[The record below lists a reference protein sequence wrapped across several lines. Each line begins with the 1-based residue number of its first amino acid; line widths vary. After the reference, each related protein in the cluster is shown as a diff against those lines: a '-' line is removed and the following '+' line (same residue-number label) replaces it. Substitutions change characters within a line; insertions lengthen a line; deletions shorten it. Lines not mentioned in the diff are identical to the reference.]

1 MSKYT
6 CEKCEKEFKQKCH
19 YVTHINKKNSCVVEN
34 KINNIIV
41 KEKIKILHPIEFE
54 IINEDV
60 VVYENKLINNI
71 YEEVDLTKGSV
82 DLTKGSVDLTKG
94 SVDLT
99 KLSKTEL
106 LEKCDELGITKCKS
120 KNKGELIEVI
130 NKTQTTPFKQNIDF
144 IIEDTQLDMPYTTS
158 VIVQPPLEIKYID
171 LFCGLGAFHTAFNF
185 ISNSNIK
192 YNCVF
197 ACDIDDNVRKIYKAN
212 HKIEPLGDINDVNI
226 SNIPDF
232 DILCGGFP
240 CQPFSIAGKK
250 EGFDDK
256 IKGNLFFSILKI
268 IDIKNPNTII
278 LENVKNLLSINN
290 GDTFKTIKSELE
302 KRGYIISHKIIDSK
316 YYNSPQSRQRL
327 FIIGNK
333 TKSFIFPEIKN
344 DIISVSNIID
354 NTETRFLDYN
364 DKYKLEKCNDSENK
378 NNCKMLYKLVH
389 KKTNNGGRQGERI
402 YSINHCG
409 PTICASS
416 GGPGA
421 KTGLYYID
429 NKVRRLNAMEG
440 LRMFGFDNNYIWN
453 EFVKEED
460 MLFYLGNS
468 IVVDVV
474 KIIIKSLEL
483 QYFIA

>member
-1 MSKYT
+1 MS
-6 CEKCEKEFKQKCH
+6 FLLD
-19 YVTHINKKNSCVVEN
+19 NKKIEL
-34 KINNIIV
+34 NNITDIS
-41 KEKIKILHPIEFE
+41 
-54 IINEDV
+54 
-60 VVYENKLINNI
+60 NNI
-71 YEEVDLTKGSV
+71 TCIIK
-82 DLTKGSVDLTKG
+82 KM
-94 SVDLT
+94 DLT

-106 LEKCDELGITKCKS
+106 LEKCEELGIKKCKS
-120 KNKGELIEVI
+120 KNKGELIELI
-130 NKTQTTPFKQNIDF
+130 NQKQTTTQTIPLKKIEF
-144 IIEDTQLDMPYTTS
+144 IIEEDNQLDTPIIKST
-158 VIVQPPLEIKYID
+158 PLEIKYID
-171 LFCGLGAFHTAFNF
+171 LFCGLGAFHTAFDF
-185 ISNSNIK
+185 ISNSHIK

-197 ACDIDDNVRKIYKAN
+197 ACDIDKNVRKIYKAN
-212 HKIEPLGDINDVNI
+212 HKIEPVGDINSVDI
-226 SNIPDF
+226 AKMPDF

-250 EGFDDK
+250 EAFDDK

-278 LENVKNLLSINN
+278 LENVKNLLTINN

-302 KRGYIISHKIIDSK
+302 KRGYFISHKILDSK
-316 YYNSPQSRQRL
+316 YYNSPQSRHRL

-333 TKSFIFPEIKN
+333 QKPFIFPTEIKN
-344 DIISVSNIID
+344 NIIPVSSIID
-354 NTETRFLDYN
+354 NAETRFLDYTN
-364 DKYKLEKCNDSENK
+364 KYKLEKCNDNENK

-389 KKTNNGGRQGERI
+389 KITNNGGRQGERV

-429 NKVRRLNAMEG
+429 NKVRRLNVIEG
-440 LRMFGFDNNYIWN
+440 IGMFGFDNNYIWD

-468 IVVDVV
+468 IVVDVL
-474 KIIIKSLEL
+474 KIILKSLEL

>member
-1 MSKYT
+1 MS
-6 CEKCEKEFKQKCH
+6 FLLD
-19 YVTHINKKNSCVVEN
+19 NKKIEL
-34 KINNIIV
+34 NNMTDISSNITCII
-41 KEKIKILHPIEFE
+41 
-54 IINEDV
+54 
-60 VVYENKLINNI
+60 
-71 YEEVDLTKGSV
+71 EEM
-82 DLTKGSVDLTKG
+82 
-94 SVDLT
+94 DLT

-106 LEKCDELGITKCKS
+106 LEKCEELGIKKCKS
-120 KNKGELIEVI
+120 KNKGELIELI
-130 NKTQTTPFKQNIDF
+130 NQKQTTTQTIPLKKIEL
-144 IIEDTQLDMPYTTS
+144 IIEDEDNQLDTPIIKST
-158 VIVQPPLEIKYID
+158 PLEIKYID
-171 LFCGLGAFHTAFNF
+171 LFCGLGAFHTAFDF
-185 ISNSNIK
+185 ISNSHIK

-197 ACDIDDNVRKIYKAN
+197 ACDIDDNVKKIYKAN
-212 HKIEPLGDINDVNI
+212 HKIEPVGDINSVDI
-226 SNIPDF
+226 DKMPDF

-278 LENVKNLLSINN
+278 LENVKNLLTINN

-302 KRGYIISHKIIDSK
+302 KRGYFISHKILDSK
-316 YYNSPQSRQRL
+316 YYNSPQSRHRL

-333 TKSFIFPEIKN
+333 QKQFIFPTEIKN
-344 DIISVSNIID
+344 NIIPVSSIID
-354 NTETRFLDYN
+354 NTETRFLYYTN
-364 DKYKLEKCNDSENK
+364 KYKLKKCNDNENK

-389 KKTNNGGRQGERI
+389 KITNNGGRQGERV

-429 NKVRRLNAMEG
+429 NKVRRLNAIEG
-440 LRMFGFDNNYIWN
+440 IGMFGFDNNYIWD

-468 IVVDVV
+468 IVVDVL
-474 KIIIKSLEL
+474 KIILKSVGS

>member
-1 MSKYT
+1 MS
-6 CEKCEKEFKQKCH
+6 FLLD
-19 YVTHINKKNSCVVEN
+19 NKKIEL
-34 KINNIIV
+34 NNMTDISSNITCII
-41 KEKIKILHPIEFE
+41 
-54 IINEDV
+54 
-60 VVYENKLINNI
+60 
-71 YEEVDLTKGSV
+71 EEM
-82 DLTKGSVDLTKG
+82 
-94 SVDLT
+94 DLT

-106 LEKCDELGITKCKS
+106 LEKCEELGIKKCRS
-120 KNKGELIEVI
+120 KNKGELIELI
-130 NKTQTTPFKQNIDF
+130 NQKQTTTQTIPLKKIEL
-144 IIEDTQLDMPYTTS
+144 IIEDEDNQLDTPIKST
-158 VIVQPPLEIKYID
+158 PLEIKYID
-171 LFCGLGAFHTAFNF
+171 LFCGLGAFHTAFDF
-185 ISNSNIK
+185 ISNSHIK

-212 HKIEPLGDINDVNI
+212 HKIEPVGDINSVDI
-226 SNIPDF
+226 DKMPDF

-256 IKGNLFFSILKI
+256 VKGNLFFSILKI

-278 LENVKNLLSINN
+278 LENVKNLLTINN
-290 GDTFKTIKSELE
+290 GDTFKTIKNELE
-302 KRGYIISHKIIDSK
+302 KRGYFISHKILDSK
-316 YYNSPQSRQRL
+316 YYNSPQSRHRL

-333 TKSFIFPEIKN
+333 QKQFIFPTEIKN
-344 DIISVSNIID
+344 NIIPVSSIID
-354 NTETRFLDYN
+354 NTETRFLDYT
-364 DKYKLEKCNDSENK
+364 DKYKLEKCNDNENK

-389 KKTNNGGRQGERI
+389 KITNNGGRQGERV

-429 NKVRRLNAMEG
+429 YKVRRLNAIEG
-440 LRMFGFDNNYIWN
+440 IGMFGFDKNYIWD

-468 IVVDVV
+468 IVVDVL
-474 KIIIKSLEL
+474 KIILKSFES

>member
-1 MSKYT
+1 MSSEQKQLAMDDAKKIELNNSSNIT
-6 CEKCEKEFKQKCH
+6 C
-19 YVTHINKKNSCVVEN
+19 
-34 KINNIIV
+34 II
-41 KEKIKILHPIEFE
+41 
-54 IINEDV
+54 
-60 VVYENKLINNI
+60 
-71 YEEVDLTKGSV
+71 EEMDLTN
-82 DLTKGSVDLTKG
+82 
-94 SVDLT
+94 
-99 KLSKTEL
+99 LSKREL
-106 LEKCDELGITKCKS
+106 LEKCEEFGIKKCKS
-120 KNKGELIEVI
+120 KNKGELIELI
-130 NKTQTTPFKQNIDF
+130 NQKQPTTQPTTQPIPLKKIEF
-144 IIEDTQLDMPYTTS
+144 IVEDVKIT
-158 VIVQPPLEIKYID
+158 PLEIKYID
-171 LFCGLGAFHTAFNF
+171 LFCGLGAFHTAFDF
-185 ISNSNIK
+185 ISTSHIK

-212 HKIEPLGDINDVNI
+212 HEIEPAGDINSVDIDNM
-226 SNIPDF
+226 PDF

-278 LENVKNLLSINN
+278 LENVKNLLTINN
-290 GDTFKTIKSELE
+290 GDTFKTIKGELE
-302 KRGYIISHKIIDSK
+302 KRGYFISHKILDSK
-316 YYNSPQSRQRL
+316 YYNSPQSRHRL

-333 TKSFIFPEIKN
+333 QKQFIFPTENKN
-344 DIISVSNIID
+344 NIIPVSSIID
-354 NTETRFLDYN
+354 NAEPRFLDYAI
-364 DKYKLEKCNDSENK
+364 KYNLEKCNDNENK

-389 KKTNNGGRQGERI
+389 KTTNNGGRQGERV

-429 NKVRRLNAMEG
+429 DKVRRLNAIEAIG
-440 LRMFGFDNNYIWN
+440 MFGFDNNYIWD

-468 IVVDVV
+468 IVVDVL
-474 KIIIKSLEL
+474 KIILKSVGS

>member
-1 MSKYT
+1 MS
-6 CEKCEKEFKQKCH
+6 FLLD
-19 YVTHINKKNSCVVEN
+19 NKK
-34 KINNIIV
+34 IDLNNITDISSNTSCNI
-41 KEKIKILHPIEFE
+41 KEM
-54 IINEDV
+54 
-60 VVYENKLINNI
+60 
-71 YEEVDLTKGSV
+71 
-82 DLTKGSVDLTKG
+82 
-94 SVDLT
+94 DLT

-106 LEKCDELGITKCKS
+106 LVKCEELGITKCKS
-120 KNKGELIEVI
+120 KNKAELIQLI
-130 NKTQTTPFKQNIDF
+130 NQKQTTTQTIPLKKIEL
-144 IIEDTQLDMPYTTS
+144 IIEDEDNQLDTPIIKST
-158 VIVQPPLEIKYID
+158 PLEIKYID
-171 LFCGLGAFHTAFNF
+171 LFCGLGAFHTAFDF
-185 ISNSNIK
+185 ISNSHIK

-212 HKIEPLGDINDVNI
+212 HKIEPVGDINSVDI
-226 SNIPDF
+226 DKMPDF

-278 LENVKNLLSINN
+278 LENVKNLLTINN

-302 KRGYIISHKIIDSK
+302 KRRYVISHKILDSK
-316 YYNSPQSRQRL
+316 YYNSPQSRHRL

-333 TKSFIFPEIKN
+333 QKQFIFPTEIKN
-344 DIISVSNIID
+344 NIIPVSSIID
-354 NTETRFLDYN
+354 NTETRFLDYT
-364 DKYKLEKCNDSENK
+364 DKYKLEKCNDNENK

-389 KKTNNGGRQGERI
+389 KITNNGGRQGERV

-429 NKVRRLNAMEG
+429 NKVRRLNAIEG
-440 LRMFGFDNNYIWN
+440 IRMFGFDNNYIWN

-468 IVVDVV
+468 IVVDVL
-474 KIIIKSLEL
+474 KIILKSLEL
-483 QYFIA
+483 QYFVA

>member
-1 MSKYT
+1 M
-6 CEKCEKEFKQKCH
+6 
-19 YVTHINKKNSCVVEN
+19 
-34 KINNIIV
+34 
-41 KEKIKILHPIEFE
+41 
-54 IINEDV
+54 
-60 VVYENKLINNI
+60 
-71 YEEVDLTKGSV
+71 VDH
-82 DLTKGSVDLTKG
+82 
-94 SVDLT
+94 
-99 KLSKTEL
+99 
-106 LEKCDELGITKCKS
+106 
-120 KNKGELIEVI
+120 
-130 NKTQTTPFKQNIDF
+130 
-144 IIEDTQLDMPYTTS
+144 
-158 VIVQPPLEIKYID
+158 PPLEIKYID
-171 LFCGLGAFHTAFNF
+171 LFCGLGAFHSAFKY

-212 HKIEPLGDINDVNI
+212 HKIEPFGDINDVNI

-290 GDTFKTIKSELE
+290 GDTFKTIQGELE
-302 KRGYIISHKIIDSK
+302 KRGYVISHKIIDSK

-354 NTETRFLDYN
+354 NTETRFLNYN

-429 NKVRRLNAMEG
+429 NKVRRLNVIEG
-440 LRMFGFDNNYIWN
+440 IRMFGFDNNYIWD

-468 IVVDVV
+468 IVVDVL

>member
-1 MSKYT
+1 MS
-6 CEKCEKEFKQKCH
+6 FLLD
-19 YVTHINKKNSCVVEN
+19 NKKIEL
-34 KINNIIV
+34 NNMTDISSNITCII
-41 KEKIKILHPIEFE
+41 
-54 IINEDV
+54 
-60 VVYENKLINNI
+60 
-71 YEEVDLTKGSV
+71 EEM
-82 DLTKGSVDLTKG
+82 
-94 SVDLT
+94 DLT

-106 LEKCDELGITKCKS
+106 LEKCEELGIKKCKS
-120 KNKGELIEVI
+120 KNKGELIELI
-130 NKTQTTPFKQNIDF
+130 NQKQTTTQTIPLKKIEL
-144 IIEDTQLDMPYTTS
+144 IIEDEDNQLDTPIIKST
-158 VIVQPPLEIKYID
+158 PLEIKYID
-171 LFCGLGAFHTAFNF
+171 LFCGLGAFHTAFDF
-185 ISNSNIK
+185 ISNSHIK

-212 HKIEPLGDINDVNI
+212 HKIEPVGDINSVDI
-226 SNIPDF
+226 DKMPDF

-278 LENVKNLLSINN
+278 LENVKNLLTINN

-302 KRGYIISHKIIDSK
+302 KRGYFISHKILDSK
-316 YYNSPQSRQRL
+316 YYNSPQSRHRL

-333 TKSFIFPEIKN
+333 QKQFIFPTEIKN
-344 DIISVSNIID
+344 NIIPVSSIID
-354 NTETRFLDYN
+354 NTETRFLDYT
-364 DKYKLEKCNDSENK
+364 DKYKLEKCNDNENK

-389 KKTNNGGRQGERI
+389 KITNNGGRQGERV

-429 NKVRRLNAMEG
+429 NKVRRLNAIEG
-440 LRMFGFDNNYIWN
+440 IGMFGFDNNYIWD

-468 IVVDVV
+468 IVVDVL
-474 KIIIKSLEL
+474 KIILKSLEL

>member
-1 MSKYT
+1 MSDISSIIT
-6 CEKCEKEFKQKCH
+6 C
-19 YVTHINKKNSCVVEN
+19 
-34 KINNIIV
+34 II
-41 KEKIKILHPIEFE
+41 
-54 IINEDV
+54 
-60 VVYENKLINNI
+60 
-71 YEEVDLTKGSV
+71 EEM
-82 DLTKGSVDLTKG
+82 
-94 SVDLT
+94 DLT

-106 LEKCDELGITKCKS
+106 LEKCEELGITKCKS
-120 KNKGELIEVI
+120 KNKCELIDLI
-130 NKTQTTPFKQNIDF
+130 NQKQTIPQSTSLKKNPEF
-144 IIEDTQLDMPYTTS
+144 IIDENNKMNTPIIEST
-158 VIVQPPLEIKYID
+158 PLEIKYID
-171 LFCGLGAFHTAFNF
+171 LFCGLGAFHTAFDF

-212 HKIEPLGDINDVNI
+212 HKIEAAGDINSVDI
-226 SNIPDF
+226 AKMPDF

-268 IDIKNPNTII
+268 IDIKKPNTII
-278 LENVKNLLSINN
+278 LENVKNLLTINN

-302 KRGYIISHKIIDSK
+302 NRGYFISNKILDSK
-316 YYNSPQSRQRL
+316 YYNSPQSRHRL

-333 TKSFIFPEIKN
+333 QKQFIFPTEIQN
-344 DIISVSNIID
+344 NIIPVSSIID
-354 NTETRFLDYN
+354 NTETRFLDYI
-364 DKYKLEKCNDSENK
+364 DKYKLEKCNDNENK

-389 KKTNNGGRQGERI
+389 KITNNGGRQGERV

-429 NKVRRLNAMEG
+429 NKVRRLNAIEG
-440 LRMFGFDNNYIWN
+440 IGMFGFDNKYIWD

-468 IVVDVV
+468 IVVDVL
-474 KIIIKSLEL
+474 KIILKSFES
-483 QYFIA
+483 QYFIE